1 MKKIRAVVLACVL
14 ALHFF
19 PMSAWIIEILRS
31 ILLSIPPLLCKPGM
45 LQGELSFQTT
55 VLIWISNYMDMF
67 LLALSLT
74 EGRFYKWKD
83 QVKTATG
90 FWIALLWL
98 WGCAAP
104 EASWVQSIPWVW
116 NRVQGKDC
124 PVAANVDTSQ
134 NCSPRGN
141 FSSHHCSHT
150 TQWLAHTARISDSRH
165 LFHKKGC
172 ANRRN
177 YFVSFL
183 NAPSDTTLMAR
194 TVQHTLFM
202 SAYLSGVWPSN
213 CFSIIRLHG
222 CTLCPARLRR
232 NINL

>member
-1 MKKIRAVVLACVL
+1 MGKHIHIFFTCGIVLFRSLNLWKNPCSCPCL
-14 ALHFF
+14 CFGFTFF
-19 PMSAWIIEILRS
+19 PYVSLDNWNLEVNFTFNSSFAVQA
-31 ILLSIPPLLCKPGM
+31 GM

-141 FSSHHCSHT
+141 FSSHHCSHI

-165 LFHKKGC
+165 LFHKK
-172 ANRRN
+172 RL
-177 YFVSFL
+177 YK
-183 NAPSDTTLMAR
+183 
-194 TVQHTLFM
+194 QKKLFCQF
-202 SAYLSGVWPSN
+202 PE
-213 CFSIIRLHG
+213 
-222 CTLCPARLRR
+222 CT
-232 NINL
+232 